1 MKSTTRLNAR
11 RIATNTTLR
20 TLLTCVAVCA
30 VRSLSVS
37 TSRNPKSCCD

>member
-1 MKSTTRLNAR
+1 MKSTTRLSAR

-20 TLLTCVAVCA
+20 SLLTCVGVCV

-37 TSRNPKSCCD
+37 ASRNPKSCCD